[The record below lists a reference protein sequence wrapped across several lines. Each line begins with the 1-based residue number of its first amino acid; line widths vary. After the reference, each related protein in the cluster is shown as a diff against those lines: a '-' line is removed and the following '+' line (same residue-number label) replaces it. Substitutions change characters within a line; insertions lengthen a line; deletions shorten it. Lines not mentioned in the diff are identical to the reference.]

1 MDADVSSLVGFAAD
15 AAGEH
20 LRAVAAYTDDGAERW
35 AYRHPR
41 YEGQYTEG
49 TLEAVANVL
58 RDDGHQR
65 SREEWA
71 FLSGEQRASVRVFP
85 NVITVHLRKP
95 DGGVLLTLDTAV
107 AANLAAFVA
116 DCHGA
121 LDG

>member
-20 LRAVAAYTDDGAERW
+20 LRAVAVYTDDGAERW

-49 TLEAVANVL
+49 TLEAVASVL
-58 RDDGHQR
+58 RDDGHEQ

-85 NVITVHLRKP
+85 RVITVHLREP
-95 DGGVLLTLDTAV
+95 GGGILLTLDAAV
-107 AANLAAFVA
+107 AANLTSFVA
-116 DCHGA
+116 DCRTA